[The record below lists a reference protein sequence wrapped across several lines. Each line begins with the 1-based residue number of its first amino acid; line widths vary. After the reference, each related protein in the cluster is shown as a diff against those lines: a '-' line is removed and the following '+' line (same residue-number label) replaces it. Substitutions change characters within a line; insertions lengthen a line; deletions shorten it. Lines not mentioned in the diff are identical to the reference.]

1 MAVITVSTKG
11 QIIIPSD
18 IRKKYNI
25 KQGDRL
31 EIQEM
36 ENKLVLVPLH
46 DSKPFVRLFGK
57 LRGKSSLIQSLQSEH
72 ALEIEKEEC

>member
-1 MAVITVSTKG
+1 MTVITVSTKG

-31 EIQEM
+31 EIQEI
-36 ENKLVLVPLH
+36 ENKLVLVPLR
-46 DSKPFVRLFGK
+46 DIKPFVRLFGTQK
-57 LRGKSSLIQSLQSEH
+57 GKSSLIQSLQREH
-72 ALEIEKEEC
+72 ALEIEKEER

>member
-31 EIQEM
+31 DLQEI
-36 ENKLVLVPLH
+36 ENKLVLVPLR
-46 DSKPFVRLFGK
+46 DSKPFVRLFGTLK
-57 LRGKSSLIQSLQSEH
+57 GKSSLTRSLQSEH
-72 ALEIEKEEC
+72 ALEIEKEVR